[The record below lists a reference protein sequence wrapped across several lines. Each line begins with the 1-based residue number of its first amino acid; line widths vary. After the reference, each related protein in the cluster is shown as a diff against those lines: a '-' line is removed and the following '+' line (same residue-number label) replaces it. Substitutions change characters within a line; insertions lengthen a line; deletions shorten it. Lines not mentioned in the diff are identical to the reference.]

1 MQAVFVTPS
10 GHSHLAGL
18 GREVVFFPYEASGD
32 GDGERV
38 QMHAVT
44 PVRALTTSRASF
56 EDFWR
61 LRQQLFETST
71 TSLYV
76 DAPFR

>member
-18 GREVVFFPYEASGD
+18 GREVVFFPYEVSN
-32 GDGERV
+32 DGEV
-38 QMHAVT
+38 EPMQMHAVT
-44 PVRALTTSRASF
+44 PVRALTTSRSSF

-61 LRQQLFETST
+61 LRQQLFESST
-71 TSLYV
+71 KSLYV